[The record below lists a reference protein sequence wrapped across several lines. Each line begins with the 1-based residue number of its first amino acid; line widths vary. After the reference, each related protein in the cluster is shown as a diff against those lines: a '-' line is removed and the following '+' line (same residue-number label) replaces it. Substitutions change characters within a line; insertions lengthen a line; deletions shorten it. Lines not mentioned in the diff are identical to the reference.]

1 MLNSNIAFA
10 TDKDISVLALQVSE
24 EIESKDYGAIA
35 AVFKGDDAAEG
46 RSVLYSDEDV
56 FDCCCG
62 LEQVV

>member
-1 MLNSNIAFA
+1 MLNSNIAFPA
-10 TDKDISVLALQVSE
+10 DKDISILALQVSE
-24 EIESKDYGAIA
+24 EIQGKDYGAIA

-46 RSVLYSDEDV
+46 GPVLYSDEDV